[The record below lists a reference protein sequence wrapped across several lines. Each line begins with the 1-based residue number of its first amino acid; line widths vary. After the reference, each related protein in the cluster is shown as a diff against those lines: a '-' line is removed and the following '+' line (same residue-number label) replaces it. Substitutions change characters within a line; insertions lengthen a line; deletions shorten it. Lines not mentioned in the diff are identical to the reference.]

1 MEQAE
6 ELRFLILAI
15 QREGNRIFAA
25 ALRPLGLTPS
35 QAEVLSVLGARAPM
49 TLSGLGDLLV
59 CETSASPSRLVDR
72 MVGMGLVAREEA
84 SADRRFVTLDLT
96 AAGRKVLPR
105 VKAAEDELHLE
116 LDRLTHGQPIAE
128 TLIALRA
135 VADAFPSGR
144 VLERRRG

>member
-15 QREGNRIFAA
+15 QREGNRILAA

-35 QAEVLSVLGARAPM
+35 QAEVLSVLGTRAPM
-49 TLSGLGDLLV
+49 TLSGLGDMLV

-72 MVGMGLVAREEA
+72 MVGMGLVARKES
-84 SADRRFVTLDLT
+84 SADRRFITLDLT
-96 AAGRKVLPR
+96 PAGRKLLPR
-105 VKAAEDELHLE
+105 VKAAEEELHQE

-128 TLIALRA
+128 ALTALRA
-135 VADAFPSGR
+135 VAAAFPSGR